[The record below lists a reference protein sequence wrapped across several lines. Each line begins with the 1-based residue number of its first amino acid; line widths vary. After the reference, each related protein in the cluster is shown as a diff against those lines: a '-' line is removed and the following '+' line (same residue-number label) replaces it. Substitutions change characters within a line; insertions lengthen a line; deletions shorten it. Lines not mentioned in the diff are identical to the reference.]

1 MERETFYKNKL
12 HRHLSG
18 SPASEIDFFV
28 NARRFDLMARTL
40 GSELERRPLRIL
52 NAACGPF
59 ALEFY
64 THLPGAIIDS
74 FDIDERLIALHHA
87 LSASALIAPCSF
99 RTLDVAAFEPTTL
112 YDIVLVND
120 LFYTKHVDFHG
131 VIGKFA
137 ASVAPGGVLYFDIQD
152 ERAGP
157 VWRLFGKGN
166 ATRRYNLAN
175 VRATLEGL
183 DFTIESMTPSLSIKG
198 GLDGLVRRGL
208 WNVFGIANNFAFVA
222 KR

>member
-1 MERETFYKNKL
+1 MAEWAPKPRRGRLDTITARTDAHILARCAGSTSHAASTHSDCRGPNGLVECETFYKNKL

-87 LSASALIAPCSF
+87 LSASALIAPCRF

-120 LFYTKHVDFHG
+120 LFYTKHVLSLIH
-131 VIGKFA
+131 I
-137 ASVAPGGVLYFDIQD
+137 SEP
-152 ERAGP
+152 
-157 VWRLFGKGN
+157 
-166 ATRRYNLAN
+166 TRPY
-175 VRATLEGL
+175 
-183 DFTIESMTPSLSIKG
+183 
-198 GLDGLVRRGL
+198 
-208 WNVFGIANNFAFVA
+208 
-222 KR
+222 